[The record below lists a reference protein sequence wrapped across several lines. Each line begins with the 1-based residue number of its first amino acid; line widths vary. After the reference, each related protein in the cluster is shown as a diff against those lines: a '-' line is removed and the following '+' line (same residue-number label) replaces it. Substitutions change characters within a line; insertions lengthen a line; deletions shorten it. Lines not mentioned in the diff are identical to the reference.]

1 MDDKITIIEGP
12 PPVFEKFQDGWAV
25 GLNESSDLS
34 SVALTRLRTFNA
46 AALVE
51 RCHRVWHSQGS
62 MHLEYRA
69 TDGLA
74 RQSPIVAIRPVE
86 VEDGDMVLLW
96 VRLVGDEMR
105 MALGHDDDEGY
116 GDDEGESCRRC
127 GFP

>member
-12 PPVFEKFQDGWAV
+12 PPVFEKFPDGWAV
-25 GLNESSDLS
+25 GLNETSDLS

-51 RCHRVWHSQGS
+51 RCHRAWHSLGS

-69 TDGLA
+69 TDGLP
-74 RQSPIVAIRPVE
+74 RSSPIVAIRPVE

-105 MALGHDDDEGY
+105 MALGYDDDLEY
-116 GDDEGESCRRC
+116 GEDDDDGL
-127 GFP
+127 GPGG

>member
-12 PPVFEKFQDGWAV
+12 PPVFEKFHDGWAV
-25 GLNESSDLS
+25 GLNECTDLS
-34 SVALTRLRTFNA
+34 SVVLTRLRTFNA

-51 RCHRVWHSQGS
+51 RCHRTWRSLGS

-69 TDGLA
+69 TDGLP

-86 VEDGDMVLLW
+86 VDDGDMVLLW

-105 MALGHDDDEGY
+105 MVLGHDDDQEDGE
-116 GDDEGESCRRC
+116 DDG
-127 GFP
+127 GLAP

>member
-12 PPVFEKFQDGWAV
+12 PPVFEKFHDGWAV
-25 GLNESSDLS
+25 GLSETSDLS

-51 RCHRVWHSQGS
+51 RCHRAWHSLGS

-69 TDGLA
+69 TDGLP
-74 RQSPIVAIRPVE
+74 RQSPIVAIRSVE
-86 VEDGDMVLLW
+86 VDDGDMVLLW

-105 MALGHDDDEGY
+105 MALGYDDDQEY
-116 GDDEGESCRRC
+116 GEDDDG
-127 GFP
+127 GLGPDG

>member
-12 PPVFEKFQDGWAV
+12 PPVFEKFNDGWAI
-25 GLNESSDLS
+25 GLNECADLS

-51 RCHRVWHSQGS
+51 RCHRAWRSLSS

-69 TDGLA
+69 TDGLP

-105 MALGHDDDEGY
+105 MALGHDDDQEF
-116 GDDEGESCRRC
+116 GDDDDGESS
-127 GFP
+127 

>member
-12 PPVFEKFQDGWAV
+12 PPVFEKFNDGWAV
-25 GLNESSDLS
+25 GLNECADLS

-46 AALVE
+46 SALVE
-51 RCHRVWHSQGS
+51 RCHRAWRSLGS

-69 TDGLA
+69 PDGLA

-105 MALGHDDDEGY
+105 MALGHDDDQEY
-116 GDDEGESCRRC
+116 GEDDESS
-127 GFP
+127 